1 MLHGSNILGILGSLS
16 KHDAL
21 SNRDI
26 LDDSIYKK
34 RWMSQLNTNRYYL
47 VNFDFEAE
55 QLSKAVGLQLP
66 SFPAQVRMEGTWNTE
81 DSFLLGLMAP
91 DSHCLNESHGFDA
104 CDVGY
109 WLLGF
114 VFQRVPFTCF
124 WCRASERLATVVM
137 FCILL

>member
-1 MLHGSNILGILGSLS
+1 MAGHVCVCGCNQYLGMLHGSNILGILGSLS

-55 QLSKAVGLQLP
+55 QLSKAVGASATILP
-66 SFPAQVRMEGTWNTE
+66 CPGANGRNLEHRRFVFA
-81 DSFLLGLMAP
+81 
-91 DSHCLNESHGFDA
+91 GFD
-104 CDVGY
+104 G
-109 WLLGF
+109 
-114 VFQRVPFTCF
+114 T
-124 WCRASERLATVVM
+124 
-137 FCILL
+137 